1 MNESQPMRAY
11 IEHKYSEES
20 KRTLE
25 SALLDVNRLQHRM
38 NTMDTEA
45 KLMRAAINDIGQHL
59 CESNG
64 MKLRWTGIKGL
75 DGDIQSNQSN
85 HPT

>member
-11 IEHKYSEES
+11 LEHKYSDES
-20 KRTLE
+20 KRTIE
-25 SALLDVNRLQHRM
+25 SVLLDVNRLQRQLS
-38 NTMDTEA
+38 TMETEA

-64 MKLRWTGIKGL
+64 LKLRWTGIKGL
-75 DGDIQSNQSN
+75 DGDK
-85 HPT
+85 